1 MQKQVDGVLLVPA
14 LSTEGPVAFL
24 RSRGVPV
31 VVLDRR
37 VPECSAD
44 VVRGDSEQG
53 GYELTKLLLDL
64 GHRRIAILSG
74 PPEVS
79 TAADRVAGYRRA
91 LAEAGLDCDPALI
104 LHGRL
109 RQEGGYQM
117 TQQALALASR
127 PTALFAANNFIA
139 IGAYRALGAAGL
151 RVPDDMAMV
160 AFDDLPAALILEPFL
175 TVAAQPAYEMGQI
188 ATELLLARL
197 SGQAPGGSARRSC
210 CPSRSSCAGRA
221 ANHSKAN
228 SLRRLAI
235 MNETAATSE
244 QEASQ
249 RFADANLRW
258 NFTVNSLDVAFFLLG
273 LSIISQTTIMPLLV
287 RQLTDSTLAIGLI
300 PAIASIGYL
309 LPQLLIANYAEG
321 LRRKKPFLLII
332 SGIGER
338 GPYLMI
344 GLLVLTSGL
353 ARRPSR

>member
-1 MQKQVDGVLLVPA
+1 MATIREVAERAGVSTMTVSRVINNSGYTSRDARERVEAAIAEMGYVPNALARSLRFKQTKTLALVLSDITNPFFTTIARGVEDVANRHGFNVIFCNTDESESKQAEYLNILLQKQVDGVLLVPA
-14 LSTEGPVAFL
+14 RSTEGPVAFL
-24 RSRGVPV
+24 RTRGVPV

-44 VVRGDSEQG
+44 GVRGDSEQG
-53 GYELTKLLLDL
+53 GYELTKLLLGL

-117 TQQALALASR
+117 AQHALALR

-197 SGQAPGGSARRSC
+197 SGKTPNACQEIVLPVEIIVRRS
-210 CPSRSSCAGRA
+210 SGR
-221 ANHSKAN
+221 
-228 SLRRLAI
+228 
-235 MNETAATSE
+235 
-244 QEASQ
+244 
-249 RFADANLRW
+249 
-258 NFTVNSLDVAFFLLG
+258 
-273 LSIISQTTIMPLLV
+273 PL
-287 RQLTDSTLAIGLI
+287 TG
-300 PAIASIGYL
+300 
-309 LPQLLIANYAEG
+309 N
-321 LRRKKPFLLII
+321 
-332 SGIGER
+332 
-338 GPYLMI
+338 
-344 GLLVLTSGL
+344 
-353 ARRPSR
+353 